1 MNNMEWRIKMQVLK
15 NDDIEIPSLWKNK
28 NFILIW
34 FGNIISSFGSQMYT
48 IAIPLLIYQISQSAL
63 AMSTMRAIEFFP
75 NILIGMLAGVL
86 VDRFSRKKMMQW
98 MSLIQFSSVFGMV
111 ALLWAGQIEIWHL
124 YILGFIL
131 SSAGYTFG
139 NAHHSVIPQVVMKEQ
154 LTSANAKL
162 SFVGTLIHTIGP
174 GLAGSFLVIFSFT
187 STLSIYLVCLFILF
201 LCVNNLQI
209 PIATKTNRKKTSI
222 WQDMKEGIDVLI
234 VNKTL
239 LTPTVTI
246 LFGNFASSLVT
257 GILTFYTIDVLGG
270 SEAEIGLMFS
280 ISAIGGLIGASL
292 ISRIRKKYGRG
303 NIFTYCLLLDVAAFG
318 FLILAPTWWAI
329 GMALAIRTFSATV
342 SNIVYFTIRQEFTP
356 NNLLGRVAGTSS
368 MLMKLTLPFGLFISG
383 LWAEW
388 LPIPILF
395 AISSGI
401 FFILFIKLYRHPFR
415 KLA

>member
-1 MNNMEWRIKMQVLK
+1 MHVP
-15 NDDIEIPSLWKNK
+15 NDEEVVTSLWSNK
-28 NFILIW
+28 NFLLIW
-34 FGNIISSFGSQMYT
+34 FGSIISSFGSQMYT

-98 MSLIQFSSVFGMV
+98 MSFIQFASVFGMV
-111 ALLWAGQIEIWHL
+111 TLLWTDQIEIWHL

-139 NAHHSVIPQVVMKEQ
+139 NAHHSVIPQVVTKEQ

-162 SFVGTLIHTIGP
+162 SFVGTLIQTVGP
-174 GLAGSFLVIFSFT
+174 GLAGTFLVLFSFT

-201 LCVNNLQI
+201 LCVYQVQV
-209 PIATKTNRKKTSI
+209 PIHIEKKQGKTSI
-222 WQDMKEGIDVLI
+222 WQDMKEGIQALL

-239 LTPTVTI
+239 LTPTITV
-246 LFGNFASSLVT
+246 LFINFASSLVI
-257 GILTFYTIDVLGG
+257 GVLTFYTIDKLGAT
-270 SEAEIGLMFS
+270 EAQIGLMFS
-280 ISAIGGLIGASL
+280 ISAIGGLIGATL
-292 ISRIRKKYGRG
+292 VSRIRKKYGRG
-303 NIFTYCLLLDVAAFG
+303 NIFTFCLLIDVIG
-318 FLILAPTWWAI
+318 IGYLVIAPTWWAI
-329 GMALAIRTFSATV
+329 GIALAVRAFSTTL

-356 NNLLGRVAGTSS
+356 NHLLGRVAGTSS

-401 FFILFIKLYRHPFR
+401 FFILFIRLYRHPFR
-415 KLA
+415 KLV